1 MSTSTPASALSRR
14 AFLSVAG
21 AGIATAALA
30 ACSSGGGSSSS
41 GGTLKFWNMP
51 WGGTRF
57 NPLDKKI
64 TLAYKPAKGLPSAT
78 YQEIQWSNFNQ
89 TFASAVASNTG
100 PAVSS
105 GGGTQAFQFAK
116 QGKIAYADNLIE
128 SWKSNGLYD
137 DFLPGLLD
145 AMKTAQ
151 GYVAI
156 PYNLDMR
163 VLWYNKTL
171 LAKAGATPP
180 TNWQS
185 YLDAAAALIQAL
197 EGFDARARDALIA
210 ELSSRQSAT
219 TSYIDEHV
227 DRLGDSLIDLLV
239 YNSGDIAVD
248 VLRSLQLL
256 HVTVQPDHADED
268 EVFATFD
275 YSISPDETD
284 AILTVSFDV
293 RGDVVAVETQG

>member
-1 MSTSTPASALSRR
+1 MAIEHD
-14 AFLSVAG
+14 FFGV
-21 AGIATAALA
+21 IDETA
-30 ACSSGGGSSSS
+30 SGG
-41 GGTLKFWNMP
+41 
-51 WGGTRF
+51 
-57 NPLDKKI
+57 
-64 TLAYKPAKGLPSAT
+64 LAWSDSAELADQVVEVELLADDET
-78 YQEIQWSNFNQ
+78 
-89 TFASAVASNTG
+89 
-100 PAVSS
+100 AVSE
-105 GGGTQAFQFAK
+105 FA
-116 QGKIAYADNLIE
+116 
-128 SWKSNGLYD
+128 
-137 DFLPGLLD
+137 
-145 AMKTAQ
+145 
-151 GYVAI
+151 
-156 PYNLDMR
+156 
-163 VLWYNKTL
+163 
-171 LAKAGATPP
+171 
-180 TNWQS
+180 
-185 YLDAAAALIQAL
+185 LDAAAALIQAL

-284 AILTVSFDV
+284 AMLTVSFDV

>member
-1 MSTSTPASALSRR
+1 MAIEHD
-14 AFLSVAG
+14 FFGV
-21 AGIATAALA
+21 IDETA
-30 ACSSGGGSSSS
+30 SGG
-41 GGTLKFWNMP
+41 
-51 WGGTRF
+51 
-57 NPLDKKI
+57 
-64 TLAYKPAKGLPSAT
+64 LAWSDSAELADQVVEVELLADDET
-78 YQEIQWSNFNQ
+78 
-89 TFASAVASNTG
+89 
-100 PAVSS
+100 AVSE
-105 GGGTQAFQFAK
+105 FA
-116 QGKIAYADNLIE
+116 
-128 SWKSNGLYD
+128 
-137 DFLPGLLD
+137 
-145 AMKTAQ
+145 
-151 GYVAI
+151 
-156 PYNLDMR
+156 
-163 VLWYNKTL
+163 
-171 LAKAGATPP
+171 
-180 TNWQS
+180 
-185 YLDAAAALIQAL
+185 LDAAAALIQAL